1 MNRQLI
7 NHAANVAIHATATR
21 REATTTRQH
30 RSN

>member
-7 NHAANVAIHATATR
+7 NHAANVAIVTATR